1 MTKRSGAKDYV
12 IFGRKFPQICI
23 RGNWSL
29 KRKLAVLPTLT
40 SDKSP
45 THSSRHFRKYSG
57 RLLELREDY
66 RLPVTNPRLPAKSGF
81 R

>member
-23 RGNWSL
+23 KGNWSL

-45 THSSRHFRKYSG
+45 CTHRAWLSEKS
-57 RLLELREDY
+57 
-66 RLPVTNPRLPAKSGF
+66 PRRS
-81 R
+81 